1 MRKFTLSLLCICLT
15 AFIGKA
21 QTFTNFTVDDG
32 LVDNT
37 VNALVVNGDD
47 TWFGTQNGLSK
58 YDGTNWTNYTTTSH
72 PDMINNT
79 ILAVEVDGDGNVWI
93 GTDFGVG
100 KFDGTDWTQIT
111 KDDGLANNRISC
123 IEADGNGNV
132 WVGNSSG
139 VSVYDGTNWTSYTT
153 TDGLPFGGV
162 SAIAFDDN
170 GDTWLGTGLGGVF
183 VYDGTDFTAIT
194 EDEGLL
200 NDKVT
205 SIAITSKGAKWVG
218 TSDGISVFNSSNE
231 LAKNHTRLFEL
242 PEPDTLN
249 PVTDVKIDSK
259 GNAWV
264 GVYVDYLV
272 TEGGVSAYNGFKWQ
286 DFDKEDGLVGPV
298 VRAVAVDASDNVWVA
313 TSTGASFIS
322 EIGISVDE
330 IEQNHFSIYPN
341 PARSSFNIDLSE
353 TADRGISTIQLYNAH
368 MQLIREQKV
377 DMSSPLIHVETA
389 DLSKGFYFVKAG
401 NGVSRVVVE

>member
-1 MRKFTLSLLCICLT
+1 MKRITLVVLCICFT
-15 AFIGKA
+15 VFSSKS
-21 QTFTNFTVDDG
+21 QTFTNFTTEDG

-37 VNALVVNGDD
+37 VNALVIDGDN

-58 YDGTNWTNYTTTSH
+58 YDGKEWTNYTTTSH

-100 KFDGTDWTQIT
+100 RFDGTDWTQFT

-139 VSVYDGTNWTSYTT
+139 VSVYDGTDWTSYTT

-183 VYDGTDFTAIT
+183 VFDGTDFTAIT

-231 LAKNHTRLFEL
+231 LAKNHTRIFEL

-286 DFDKEDGLVGPV
+286 DFEEDDGLVGPV

-313 TSTGASFIS
+313 TSTGASLIS

-330 IEQNHFSIYPN
+330 VAKTTFAIYPN
-341 PARSSFNIDLSE
+341 PASSSFTIDLRE
-353 TADRGISTIQLYNAH
+353 IANQEVNTIQLYNAQ
-368 MQLIREQKV
+368 MQLVSEQKV
-377 DMSSPLIHVETA
+377 NTNTPSFRIETA
-389 DLSKGFYFVKAG
+389 HLSSGLYFVKAG
-401 NGVSRVVVE
+401 NGISRVVIE